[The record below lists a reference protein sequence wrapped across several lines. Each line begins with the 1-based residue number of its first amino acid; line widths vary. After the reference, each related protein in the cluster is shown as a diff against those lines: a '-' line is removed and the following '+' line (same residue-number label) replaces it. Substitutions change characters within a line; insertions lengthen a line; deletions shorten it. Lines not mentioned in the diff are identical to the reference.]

1 MGMFYTPLKGVLMF
15 PKCNLCFPLVA
26 ISLKIWPGS
35 PCRNALSA
43 GGPHSLV
50 CRISAFCSLLFWV
63 KQNCVLKYVR
73 AHTRLLLFLHLN
85 FNNFQSKFACKET
98 DEGRGVWTP
107 PPPPGKSQNYRFLSN
122 TGLDPLKSQ
131 SYQASIQCKAI
142 IGTPA
147 KRHLDG
153 ISLAGR

>member
-1 MGMFYTPLKGVLMF
+1 MFYTPLKGVLMF
-15 PKCNLCFPLVA
+15 PKSNLCFPLVA
-26 ISLKIWPGS
+26 IPLKIWPGVRC
-35 PCRNALSA
+35 PCRNALSLVFQKSV

-63 KQNCVLKYVR
+63 KRNCVLKYVR

-85 FNNFQSKFACKET
+85 FNNFQSKFACRDP
-98 DEGRGVWTP
+98 DEGRRVPRTP
-107 PPPPGKSQNYRFLSN
+107 LENHKTIGFLSN
-122 TGLDPLKSQ
+122 TGLDPLKNHK
-131 SYQASIQCKAI
+131 ATKAI

-147 KRHLDG
+147 KRHLKG